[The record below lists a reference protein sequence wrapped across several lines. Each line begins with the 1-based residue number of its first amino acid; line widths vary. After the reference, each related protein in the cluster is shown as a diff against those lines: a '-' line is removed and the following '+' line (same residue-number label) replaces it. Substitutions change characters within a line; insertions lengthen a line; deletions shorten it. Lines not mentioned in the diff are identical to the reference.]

1 MDERGAFCGA
11 GKRQLRNNLTE
22 GGLSSPFTV
31 IQTADLTWREGL
43 PYSPAFDDVYFSRE
57 DGFAEKQYVF
67 IEGNRLKERI
77 ARLHAQENPLFTIAE
92 TGFGTGLNFLLTWQF
107 WQRHAPENARLF
119 YFSCEK
125 FPLKKDD
132 LEACLQLWP
141 PLQAVS
147 QQLLDEYPVLTP
159 GFHRLSFE
167 QGRIH
172 LILMLG
178 EVQHCFD
185 ELLLSG
191 DRELDRAFSHTAVDA
206 WYLDGFS
213 PGKNERMWTHS
224 LFQTMAL
231 LSRPGTTVAT
241 YSAAAQVKTGLEAS
255 GFILTKK
262 AGYGKKRHMLTAELA
277 EARQSK
283 RRRQTPWFYTPGL
296 TGQKKA
302 IIVGAGL
309 AGCFCAH
316 ALSRRGWQVQL
327 FDEGPQAASG
337 ASGNERAVVYP
348 RLSAYRSPLTE
359 FMLAAFLYAQAFY
372 KQIVGVTIE
381 GDMQGILQLACTA
394 RELKAQQSMQDWLLA
409 YPQLAMPM
417 SAAAASELAGLQV
430 AFSGLFIPLSGWLNS
445 RELCHYLLQQSPQ
458 VQWFGQTTVTDLQA
472 EGGQWHVNGQ
482 TGDVVIITS
491 GFRANQFVQT
501 ASLPIKPIGGQISF
515 VQAQEN
521 SARLTLP
528 LCGEGHV
535 LPAKNN
541 LHALGATY
549 HLNQQRVLCRPDD
562 DWVNVQKISPMACEL
577 QFHRDAVAS
586 SWAGVRG
593 ATPDYLP
600 LVGAVPVEERFL
612 ECYADL
618 GIHAERWIN
627 RPPPVYPGLY
637 VCAGFGSR
645 GLTTIPLSAEWLAGQ
660 ISGEPGF
667 FSRSMMKAVS
677 PSRFLL
683 RRIIRSRQ
691 AQAEE

>member
-1 MDERGAFCGA
+1 M
-11 GKRQLRNNLTE
+11 
-22 GGLSSPFTV
+22 
-31 IQTADLTWREGL
+31 ADLQWQEGL

-67 IEGNRLKERI
+67 IEGNCLRERLT
-77 ARLHAQENPLFTIAE
+77 RLHEQENPLFTIAE

-107 WQRHAPENARLF
+107 WQNHAPQNARLF

-125 FPLKKDD
+125 FPLKKED

-141 PLQAVS
+141 PLQAFS
-147 QQLLDEYPVLTP
+147 QQLLEEYPVLTP
-159 GFHRLSFE
+159 GFHRLTFD

-178 EVQHCFD
+178 DAQHCFD

-191 DRELDRAFSHTAVDA
+191 DRELDRALSHTAVDA

-213 PGKNERMWTHS
+213 PRRNERMWTHS

-241 YSAAAQVKTGLEAS
+241 YSAAAQVKAGLEAS
-255 GFILTKK
+255 GFSLTKK
-262 AGYGKKRHMLTAELA
+262 PGYGRKRHMLTAELA
-277 EARQSK
+277 EASQSK
-283 RRRQTPWFYTPGL
+283 RRRQTPWFYTPGSMRE
-296 TGQKKA
+296 KRRA

-327 FDEGPQAASG
+327 FDEAPQAAAG

-372 KQIVGVTIE
+372 KRVAGVDVE
-381 GDMQGILQLACTA
+381 GDMQGILQLACNT
-394 RELKAQQSMQDWLLA
+394 RELKAQRSMRDWLLA
-409 YPQLAMPM
+409 YPQLAMPV
-417 SAAAASELAGLQV
+417 SAAEASELAGLTLE
-430 AFSGLFIPLSGWLNS
+430 FSGLFIPLSGWLNS
-445 RELCHYLLQQSPQ
+445 RELCLYLLQQSPQ
-458 VQWFGQTTVTDLQA
+458 VQWFGQTTVMEMQI

-482 TGDVVIITS
+482 EADVVIVTT
-491 GFRANQFVQT
+491 GFRANQFAQT
-501 ASLPIKPIGGQISF
+501 AGLPIKPIGGQITF
-515 VQAQEN
+515 VQAQAA
-521 SARLTLP
+521 SAGLTLP

-549 HLNQQRVLCRPDD
+549 HLNQPRARCCSEDD
-562 DWVNVQKISPMACEL
+562 STNLQKISPMASEL
-577 QFHRDAVAS
+577 QFYRDGIVR

-600 LVGAVPVEERFL
+600 LVGAVPVEDEFL
-612 ECYADL
+612 ACYAGLDS
-618 GIHAERWIN
+618 HAERWIKV
-627 RPPPVYPGLY
+627 PPPVYPGLY

-683 RRIIRSRQ
+683 RQIIRSRQ